1 MSLVAYYGTSDE
13 ESGDESEEN
22 KSEIENRIPAN
33 KKLGSEQLEDTR
45 FSDSDGDND
54 FQNKSTV
61 LNLVGVDSLLKG
73 LPAPKKTVPT
83 DNFSVD
89 DDLEDEVKPKA
100 YQIAN
105 APEPPPKKSRHPV
118 KITIPAINYD
128 SDEESEPKQKKQKL
142 ETKGNRGLTSILP
155 PPIHS
160 GTKESNRTLLPY
172 IFSKKKQPVNSSTK
186 DKVTNSASVKSLKDP
201 APQRKDAKKL
211 LIGTY
216 GSDSDGDDEDG
227 TSNFFSLNTQ
237 DDIYKPALPSSV
249 GKTTLNLP
257 PPVKSVETNIESNFN
272 PLRLSEKEKLAAAE
286 TISSPGRELSDVDT
300 SHNIDKPVNFTP
312 SIEDAPLSF
321 KSSIKTNIYKTVNP
335 YNSYPA
341 NEYRTETVG
350 PAFLG
355 QDQQMESYNSA
366 EDNIVLQSD
375 EEFLKLQGKN
385 ERGKEEIHFIDV
397 NADDFISTADY
408 QKALSEET
416 EYRSSHKKKDGPTSQ
431 QKRKHHITY
440 LAHQAKERELEL
452 KNAWSQGRLTKKQTQ
467 AKYGF

>member
-1 MSLVAYYGTSDE
+1 ML
-13 ESGDESEEN
+13 
-22 KSEIENRIPAN
+22 I
-33 KKLGSEQLEDTR
+33 LQ
-45 FSDSDGDND
+45 
-54 FQNKSTV
+54 
-61 LNLVGVDSLLKG
+61 
-73 LPAPKKTVPT
+73 
-83 DNFSVD
+83 
-89 DDLEDEVKPKA
+89 
-100 YQIAN
+100 
-105 APEPPPKKSRHPV
+105 
-118 KITIPAINYD
+118 
-128 SDEESEPKQKKQKL
+128 
-142 ETKGNRGLTSILP
+142 GNRGLTSILP

-321 KSSIKTNIYKTVNP
+321 KSSIKTNIYKAVNP

-355 QDQQMESYNSA
+355 QDQQVFDLLLNQVIFYCP
-366 EDNIVLQSD
+366 V
-375 EEFLKLQGKN
+375 
-385 ERGKEEIHFIDV
+385 V
-397 NADDFISTADY
+397 
-408 QKALSEET
+408 
-416 EYRSSHKKKDGPTSQ
+416 
-431 QKRKHHITY
+431 
-440 LAHQAKERELEL
+440 
-452 KNAWSQGRLTKKQTQ
+452 
-467 AKYGF
+467 